1 VAEIEYIL
9 GSVNTMREL
18 YPPVELAISPVLNY
32 RNVEVTLANDRDVIR
47 HYTENSLLADGLNE
61 FEVLVTEEDGVYR
74 IKITATA
81 CKPDFLKKFAE
92 RHVLLMSPAAAYKAV
107 AGMNLMKELGV
118 WNPMSGYP
126 VNNLPQKTIWNLF
139 PPLGLN
145 IVGQRGLL
153 LMHYPPIQC
162 VQEGTFLD
170 CMTMFRWN
178 TILQAVGIPSDEI
191 SFYRTI
197 VDVNP
202 VACQGSGES
211 EYPNDYLPIMMASA
225 FFSGPPERD
234 YIRSMLELYVAPP
247 GGGSDRFTLPLL
259 VCGSDLYDPQAPG
272 WFRVTYK
279 DQLPLDA
286 NGTPATAILQTGAF
300 KIRPDSTRET
310 PYLCANHMIAAGVT
324 GKCTNDPSTIPDI
337 RKYEAQDLTAASFL
351 YEYAKDPDLDPQE
364 AKRRACQ
371 RWFGNDDGSGAPKP
385 PAAGDQQILC
395 ALAQMDLFFAPT
407 PKPHSVY
414 TFEEAMARCAGANN
428 QNNPCCPPIG
438 PTSAS

>member
-1 VAEIEYIL
+1 
-9 GSVNTMREL
+9 MREL
-18 YPPVELAISPVLNY
+18 YPPVELTHNPVLNY
-32 RNVEVTLANDRDVIR
+32 NNVRVTLATDRDVIR
-47 HYTENSLLADGLNE
+47 HYTENSLLADGLAH
-61 FEVLVTEEDGVYR
+61 FEVTVTEGDGVYR
-74 IKITATA
+74 IRIISGDGPA
-81 CKPDFLKKFAE
+81 DFLKKFAE

-126 VNNLPQKTIWNLF
+126 VNSLPQKTIWNLF

-145 IVGQRGLL
+145 ILGQRGLL

-162 VQEGTFLD
+162 IQDGTFLD
-170 CMTMFRWN
+170 CMTMSRWN
-178 TILQAVGIPSDEI
+178 TILCAVGIPASEI

-247 GGGSDRFTLPLL
+247 GGGGDRFTLPLL

-279 DQLPLDA
+279 DQLPVNQ
-286 NGTPATAILQTGAF
+286 NGTPSTVILQTGAF
-300 KIRPDSTRET
+300 KIRPDSKRET

-324 GKCTNDPSTIPDI
+324 GKCTTDPSTIPNI
-337 RKYEAQDLTAASFL
+337 CKFEAQDLTAASFL

-364 AKRRACQ
+364 AKRRACL
-371 RWFGNDDGSGAPKP
+371 RWFGNEDGSGAAKP
-385 PAAGDQQILC
+385 PEPRDQQIIC
-395 ALAQMDLFFAPT
+395 ALAQMDLNFVAKPE
-407 PKPHSVY
+407 PHSLY
-414 TFEEAMARCAGANN
+414 TFDQAMERCADAKNRCD
-428 QNNPCCPPIG
+428 PCAKPIG
-438 PTSAS
+438 PPPA